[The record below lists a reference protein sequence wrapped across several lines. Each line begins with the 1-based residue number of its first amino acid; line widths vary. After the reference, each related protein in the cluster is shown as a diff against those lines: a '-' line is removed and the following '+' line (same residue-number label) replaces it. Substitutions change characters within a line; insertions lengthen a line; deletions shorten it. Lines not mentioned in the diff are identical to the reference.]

1 MRDQGESPRRGRC
14 PPLPSFSK
22 WGCGE
27 LGASRPTP
35 HASRRRL
42 LTALALGILLAACS
56 PKETPVYE
64 EQAYVFGTLVEIK
77 IAGEPE
83 GRARELAGKVFQE
96 FGRLHNLLHP
106 WKPGPLETINDAL
119 TRGESA
125 PVDEETAAV
134 IRDAARYA
142 ERSGG
147 SFNPAIGNLVRLWG
161 FHAEEFAPR
170 LPDPQPL
177 EKLVAAQ
184 PSMADL
190 SIAGGRVS
198 SRNPAVRLDFGGY
211 AKGLALDIAD
221 RELRAAGVKSALIN
235 IGGNIL
241 AIGSRGERPWR
252 VGIQH
257 PRKPSA
263 MATLELRDGEAIGTS
278 GDYQRYFELDGKRY
292 CHVIDPRTGQP
303 VTGVQ
308 AATVLVPKG
317 PAAGTLSDVATKPML
332 VAGIAGWREAA
343 RRMGTE
349 AALLIDGNGEVHASE
364 ALARRLDFM
373 DQATVVRRVP

>member
-1 MRDQGESPRRGRC
+1 M
-14 PPLPSFSK
+14 
-22 WGCGE
+22 
-27 LGASRPTP
+27 
-35 HASRRRL
+35 
-42 LTALALGILLAACS
+42 
-56 PKETPVYE
+56 
-64 EQAYVFGTLVEIK
+64 
-77 IAGEPE
+77 
-83 GRARELAGKVFQE
+83 
-96 FGRLHNLLHP
+96 
-106 WKPGPLETINDAL
+106 
-119 TRGESA
+119 
-125 PVDEETAAV
+125 
-134 IRDAARYA
+134 
-142 ERSGG
+142 SGG

-170 LPDPQPL
+170 LPDPRQL

-190 SIAGGRVS
+190 TLAGGRVS

-221 RELRAAGVKSALIN
+221 RELRAAGVRSALIN

-241 AIGSRGERPWR
+241 AIGRRGERAWR

-263 MATLELRDGEAIGTS
+263 IATLALEDGEAIGTS

-292 CHVIDPRTGQP
+292 CHVIDPRSGQP
-303 VTGVQ
+303 VAGAQ

-317 PAAGTLSDVATKPML
+317 PGAGTLSDVATKPML
-332 VAGIAGWREAA
+332 IAGTAGWREAA

-364 ALARRLDFM
+364 ALARRLEFLDRS
-373 DQATVVRRVP
+373 TVVRRVP